1 MSTRRSLRALAPI
14 AVAMLAALALAG
26 AQLLH
31 RSPASRGGAWRS
43 RGGMRLEPAAKRGA
57 IPAAACKTRSRRGPV
72 LRDPAGDPAT
82 RRQRS
87 LAAAA
92 AEPEGIGR
100 RVRRPAARVRGDRSH
115 RVAWASVFAGL
126 SKRGLAADVGAM
138 SDYGKPGE
146 ECVPAH
152 AGEMAPTVGLPPRPD
167 KPPRRWVLR
176 CEGVRMHFPGG
187 VVVSG
192 RDRFR
197 LDRNRDGV
205 ACGTGD

>member
-1 MSTRRSLRALAPI
+1 MSTRRSWRALAPI

-26 AQLLH
+26 AQLYIVPSESGGSVVGLA
-31 RSPASRGGAWRS
+31 ASVEQLQSEAQYLQQLQNQVETRAGAPRPG
-43 RGGMRLEPAAKRGA
+43 RN
-57 IPAAACKTRSRRGPV
+57 
-72 LRDPAGDPAT
+72 PAT

-100 RVRRPAARVRGDRSH
+100 RVRRPAARVRGDRSR

-126 SKRGLAADVGAM
+126 SKRGLAASGCYA
-138 SDYGKPGE
+138 DYGKPGE

-152 AGEMAPTVGLPPRPD
+152 AGQMAPTVGLPPRPD
-167 KPPRRWVLR
+167 NPPRRRVLR